1 MNDLFLDVM
10 HAREILALLVN
21 MTKGIIYQE
30 EFAVIPM
37 IMGCSLILKVGV
49 RNALA

>member
-1 MNDLFLDVM
+1 M

-30 EFAVIPM
+30 KFVVTPM
-37 IMGCSLILKVGV
+37 IMGCSLTLRAGV
-49 RNALA
+49 RNALV